1 MAALSVDP
9 WYPTRGMEAKVG
21 RRVRI
26 VTKFSRSAEDRR
38 ESFPCIFRGKEG
50 MELYN
55 ELASNEEA
63 TRIKAAEELLKKILD
78 AKKNGNAEKGVEVNY
93 ALTRLV
99 KGLSSGRESA
109 RIGFSTALTEVLHLT
124 EDLTTAFA

>member
-1 MAALSVDP
+1 MVSNKGNGGKGWSQGSNRDQVF
-9 WYPTRGMEAKVG
+9 EVG
-21 RRVRI
+21 GGSAR
-26 VTKFSRSAEDRR
+26 KFSLHLQ
-38 ESFPCIFRGKEG
+38 GKEG